1 MGNCIGTNVDRNELS
16 NKFLN
21 YNVIDKKYN
30 IIVGTYFN
38 KDEIGKP
45 NIDKSNIDKSNVDKL
60 NTVIYQGISI
70 GYNNNEI
77 NKIRCG
83 MIHRHGNV
91 MVELYFENN
100 IKLIVINENNNKLK
114 MILSFNGSS
123 IEKYIEPDV
132 IKNYKL
138 INVGS
143 EYIDLLYDLINNEKN

>member
-1 MGNCIGTNVDRNELS
+1 MGNCIGTNVEYNELS

-21 YNVIDKKYN
+21 YNIIDKKYN
-30 IIVGTYFN
+30 IIIGTYFN
-38 KDEIGKP
+38 KDEIGK
-45 NIDKSNIDKSNVDKL
+45 SNI
-60 NTVIYQGISI
+60 VINQGICI
-70 GYNNNEI
+70 GYNNDEI
-77 NKIRCG
+77 SKIRCG

-123 IEKYIEPDV
+123 IEKYIKPYV

-138 INVGS
+138 INSSS
-143 EYIDLLYDLINNEKN
+143 EFIDLLHDLMNNKKN